1 MKLTTKEENQ
11 EVIRKVIEE
20 NQEIIDLIN
29 NDLILI
35 GDDYYRTKGIA
46 EDIFIKAIQ
55 IKNWFPIQSFV
66 GMLYKKYADDTL
78 TNRANVFDEIM
89 QLIIDCSLIETSVLD
104 IKYSKNNHLMVKG
117 KYYDDEISKSINLP
131 YDEPQKGHIRFGSI
145 KERAKGKWEDVI
157 EILNNQKFTIDK
169 SIVKYFKFDKDWS
182 NERVADEKRKQ
193 IILREIP
200 SKKPFYFKWGTDY
213 RGRIYCSGDTL
224 NPQGDDYRKS
234 MLKYEPIELNS
245 VGEVWLKIKIAS
257 AFGLDKE
264 PKWKQL
270 TWFNKNE
277 KNLEKLRD
285 NADDRYE
292 YITLVNDYRKYQN
305 GKSIGTIVGVDA
317 PQSQLQILA
326 LILKSKAIAK
336 ASNLIGD
343 EKQDNYKRLANA
355 MNEFIDVGFE
365 RSEVK
370 YMLMTFG
377 YGAGDNRLNQ
387 IAKRDIH
394 PEKLEKVKQ
403 AQMDIVLIFKAAL
416 KRILPGLEDTLKEIN
431 NLWEAEGFSYT
442 MPDGFKVNVLE
453 SNDEYFTGIYDVNGE
468 PIEIKFKADGIVF
481 DKRNSLLP
489 FVSIVHSID
498 AYVAREI
505 IKRANR
511 NGIEIYT
518 IHDDF
523 RVHPNDAQWVV
534 NEYRKIFQ
542 ELLESDITYDILYQA
557 FNVKIDKNR
566 GDLKSEDI
574 NGRYILF

>member
-343 EKQDNYKRLANA
+343 EKQDNYKKLAEE
-355 MNEFIDVGFE
+355 MSKMLGVKLD

-377 YGAGDNRLNQ
+377 YGAGDLRLSK
-387 IAKRDIH
+387 IAKRDFKSENIH
-394 PEKLEKVKQ
+394 KLKME
-403 AQMDIVLIFKAAL
+403 DIIDAFHKAVNN
-416 KRILPGLEDTLKEIN
+416 ILPGLEETMKEIN
-431 NLWEAEGFSYT
+431 SWWNPSGISFT
-442 MPDGFKVNVLE
+442 MPDGFKVNVFE
-453 SNDEYFTGIYDVNGE
+453 SDDKYFEGVYD
-468 PIEIKFKADGIVF
+468 ILDDSKEIKFKADGIIS
-481 DKRNSLLP
+481 KKKKSLLP
-489 FVSIVHSID
+489 FVSIVHAID
-498 AYVAREI
+498 GYIAREMVRRTNDRDI
-505 IKRANR
+505 D
-511 NGIEIYT
+511 IYT

-523 RVHPNDAQWVV
+523 RVHPNYAQWCID
-534 NEYRKIFQ
+534 EYRKIFQ
-542 ELLESDITYDILYQA
+542 ELLDKDIVYDIIKEA
-557 FNVKIDKNR
+557 FGIKIRKNR
-566 GDLKSEDI
+566 GDLRAKDI
-574 NGRYILF
+574 DGSYILF